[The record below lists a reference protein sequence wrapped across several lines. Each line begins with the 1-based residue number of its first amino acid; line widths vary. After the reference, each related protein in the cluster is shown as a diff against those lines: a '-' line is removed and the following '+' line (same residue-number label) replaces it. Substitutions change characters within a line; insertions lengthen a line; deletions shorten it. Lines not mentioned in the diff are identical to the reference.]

1 MAPYDFRLLPLLPE
15 IHNSCTWTHIS
26 EEQTLKKKFK
36 FSFKFLLKVGVNPS
50 ASDIPPSLEFPA
62 NGYTSK
68 FTLEITLQL
77 ATYQSCQTLLKPPP
91 LLPIYPSPSP
101 GNQETNTPRRD
112 IKGRVLRKETMD
124 VTFLAGCCF
133 ISKTNFN
140 FSAKGP
146 TVSKESPI
154 HFYI

>member
-50 ASDIPPSLEFPA
+50 PSDIPPSLEFPA

-77 ATYQSCQTLLKPPP
+77 ATYQSCQTLLNPPP
-91 LLPIYPSPSP
+91 LLPIYPSLPLLAIRK
-101 GNQETNTPRRD
+101 QTP
-112 IKGRVLRKETMD
+112 
-124 VTFLAGCCF
+124 AGK
-133 ISKTNFN
+133 ISKAECF
-140 FSAKGP
+140 AKKP
-146 TVSKESPI
+146 WM
-154 HFYI
+154 